1 MDVMF
6 TCPSCKQ
13 QLEADSSLSGTS
25 INCPACN
32 AEIAIPEPDPAN
44 VKTSHS
50 SAMPIEE
57 KHFVVPV
64 SEKPTESL
72 IQKANPPLDAAAR
85 KKDGNKTIMV
95 KCIRHGD
102 CVEVGKDKFDEIV
115 THFLEEV
122 GEENVVSIN
131 TFNYSHIDLG
141 SRQMIQDYG
150 VMVVYR
156 G

>member
-6 TCPSCKQ
+6 SCPSCKQ
-13 QLEADSSLSGTS
+13 QLEADSSLSGTN

-32 AEIAIPEPDPAN
+32 AEITIPEPDPAN

-50 SAMPIEE
+50 AAMPVEE

-64 SEKPTESL
+64 TEGPTASL
-72 IQKANPPLDAAAR
+72 IQKPNMPLEAAA
-85 KKDGNKTIMV
+85 KKDGRKGINV

-115 THFLEEV
+115 TQFLDQI

-141 SRQMIQDYG
+141 SRQMVQDYG
-150 VMVVYR
+150 AMIVYR

>member
-32 AEIAIPEPDPAN
+32 AEISIPEPDPAN
-44 VKTSHS
+44 VKTSNAA
-50 SAMPIEE
+50 AMPVEE

-72 IQKANPPLDAAAR
+72 IQKAQPPLEVAAKRDGR
-85 KKDGNKTIMV
+85 KSIMV

-102 CVEVGKDKFDEIV
+102 CVEVGKDKFDETV
-115 THFLEEV
+115 TQFLD
-122 GEENVVSIN
+122 GIGQENVVNIS

-141 SRQMIQDYG
+141 SRQMVQDYG
-150 VMVVYR
+150 VMVVYK